1 MSAAPKERS
10 SSCSQ
15 QQQWEK
21 ELPSLLES
29 LMERGGGKDWDQ
41 EPTGSKGWENRLPA
55 AVLITSLSLLP
66 LFLSLGS
73 FSSFCSFDGFSPPL
87 LSPLNNYCLV
97 CTAALSSFS
106 RAASYMRTWHKLLH
120 SAMCW
125 QGETGGPPG
134 TRLCPSVPNCST
146 LLCGAEEGTCI
157 VPAFHAARRFVKPAR
172 IGTFLFHFLLK

>member
-1 MSAAPKERS
+1 MSAAPKERI

-15 QQQWEK
+15 QQRWEK

-41 EPTGSKGWENRLPA
+41 EPTGSKGWENRLPP

-73 FSSFCSFDGFSPPL
+73 FSYFCSFDGFSPPL

-106 RAASYMRTWHKLLH
+106 RAASYMRTWHKLPRSVLPWL
-120 SAMCW
+120 AGGGW
-125 QGETGGPPG
+125 GPPRN
-134 TRLCPSVPNCST
+134 TSVPIS
-146 LLCGAEEGTCI
+146 
-157 VPAFHAARRFVKPAR
+157 P
-172 IGTFLFHFLLK
+172 FLRHTALWG